1 MPIGILWRYPR
12 RSRHSKE
19 DMTDVVTD
27 KIAFFSRWREIKEVC
42 VIPAKAGTHA
52 SWALTIFLK

>member
-1 MPIGILWRYPR
+1 MPIDILWRYAR

-27 KIAFFSRWREIKEVC
+27 KIASLVAGREIKEV
-42 VIPAKAGTHA
+42 VSFPRRREPMHLG
-52 SWALTIFLK
+52 L